1 MNNFADI
8 FSYLMGSDLSAE
20 EQANIYCRY
29 KKALAEPIQVLL
41 TGSTGAGKSS
51 VINALLGRNAATV
64 GGGPEPE
71 TLSVAPYAMTGFVFW
86 DTPGLGDTIEKDT
99 LYKEKIREKLNEK
112 TAGEELCI
120 DFVLVLVDGESR
132 DMGTTFKLVRQVI
145 LPDLRTQKKKRLL
158 IVINKADKML
168 SGHHWDSVKKRP
180 DAVLAARMAQKEES
194 LRRRMREETN
204 LDLETICLSAGYT
217 DPETRQQEQAYNIL
231 RMLVKILTMVPQ
243 QKRKPRLEG
252 SQKTAKPLK
261 TNTKKTENECA
272 EDVDV
277 LETAL
282 AVATA
287 PVWIPLGIV
296 GTVAEKIEEGCY
308 ITTATCEAFGK
319 PDDCYE
325 LTQFRTYRDTWLRR
339 QPDGEELIREY
350 YATAPQIVAAINCSP
365 DRMEIYRELNENYLV
380 PCLHY
385 IEAGENQACKDLYIR
400 MVHEMQKKMTEKEF

>member
-8 FSYLMGSDLSAE
+8 FSYLRGSDLSAQ

-41 TGSTGAGKSS
+41 TGATGVGKSS
-51 VINALLGRNAATV
+51 VINALLGRNVAAV
-64 GGGPEPE
+64 GVGPEPE
-71 TLSVAPYAMTGFVFW
+71 TFSITPHEMTGFVFW
-86 DTPGLGDTIEKDT
+86 DTPGLGDTIEKDA
-99 LYKEKIREKLNEK
+99 LYEKKISEKLNEK
-112 TAGEELCI
+112 TAAGELCI
-120 DFVLVLVDGESR
+120 DFVLVLVDGGSR
-132 DMGTTFKLVRQVI
+132 DLGTTSNLVRQVI

-158 IVINKADKML
+158 LVINKADKIL
-168 SGHHWDSVKKRP
+168 SGHHWDAKKKRP
-180 DAVLAARMAQKEES
+180 DAILAARMAQKEES

-231 RMLVKILTMVPQ
+231 RMLVKILAMVPK

-252 SQKTAKPLK
+252 SQKAAKTLK
-261 TNTKKTENECA
+261 TNTKKIENEYA
-272 EDVDV
+272 EDIDV

-287 PVWIPLGIV
+287 PIWIPLGIA
-296 GTVAEKIEEGCY
+296 GTAAEKIEEGCY

-325 LTQFRTYRDTWLRR
+325 LTRFRTYRDTWLRK

-350 YATAPQIVAAINCSP
+350 YATAPQIVAAINSSP
-365 DRMEIYRELNENYLV
+365 DRMKIYRELNEKYLV

-385 IEAGENQACKDLYIR
+385 IEAGENQACKDLYIH
-400 MVHEMQKKMTEKEF
+400 MVHEMQKKMMEKEI